1 MTLCVPLL
9 AGWACIGF
17 SQELHGHKKTMFFW
31 KLHCFTSEKKSCR
44 LKQVVRSIPKI
55 SLTILSLKK
64 GKMGIP
70 KSLYK
75 ENKKYVNNLHPDV
88 WWCIFHGRY
97 TVLLKFCGS
106 GSQSVQIINYYPTIV
121 GFSENFRQ
129 KVYKKPNTIF

>member
-17 SQELHGHKKTMFFW
+17 SQELHGHKKTMFFFENYIALYL
-31 KLHCFTSEKKSCR
+31 KKKSCK

-55 SLTILSLKK
+55 SLTILSFKK

-88 WWCIFHGRY
+88 
-97 TVLLKFCGS
+97 
-106 GSQSVQIINYYPTIV
+106 
-121 GFSENFRQ
+121 
-129 KVYKKPNTIF
+129 